1 MRSAPGVGTV
11 EVSGVARGPRVG
23 SFWQPMYQMRR
34 GALFVD
40 MVGMV
45 QVTDEDQ
52 SPETTWND
60 AAASFT
66 RWIDGDQEGFS
77 ELMDVM
83 TPVLWH
89 VVRAGGLDAMQAKDV
104 IQETWFALVRRRD
117 AIDHA
122 QSVASWLLTTARRE
136 SWRVAKAS
144 RRDIVVADLEVDV
157 PAPRQPSTEN
167 VVLEQDEHR
176 RLWEAVATLD
186 ERCQRLLRV
195 VAFDT
200 RPNYQKLSEDL
211 DMPVGSIGPTR
222 GRCLSKLR
230 TALGGAYT
238 EEVGR

>member
-1 MRSAPGVGTV
+1 
-11 EVSGVARGPRVG
+11 
-23 SFWQPMYQMRR
+23 MYQGRR
-34 GALFVD
+34 SFLFDV

-52 SPETTWND
+52 SPERTWDD

-66 RWIDGDQEGFS
+66 RWIDGDEDGFYDLV
-77 ELMDVM
+77 EVM

-89 VVRAGGLDAMQAKDV
+89 VVRAAGLDVIQAKDV
-104 IQETWFALVRRRD
+104 LQETWVALVRRRN
-117 AIDHA
+117 AINHA
-122 QSVASWLLTTARRE
+122 QAVSDWLITTARRE
-136 SWRVAKAS
+136 SWRVSRVS
-144 RRDIVVADLEVDV
+144 RRDVIVADLEVDV
-157 PAPRQPSTEN
+157 PTPRQPSTEH
-167 VVLEQDEHR
+167 VVLENDEHR

-222 GRCLSKLR
+222 GRCLTKLR
-230 TALGGAYT
+230 TALGGAYI
-238 EEVGR
+238 EEVGQ